1 MSHRVIAKPWTV
13 ESAEDAGVSAEV
25 ATFIAA
31 QLQNDT
37 FNRDG
42 VPSEDYPDTAI
53 PGAGYVPCDQADVCL
68 EGGDRQYMVQA
79 AVRSYV
85 VLGSSKIQRSN
96 SATPNQADYAF
107 HTRTFEGMPES
118 PSKFGPDAAG
128 GDGTLGLLGP
138 AIVANPGE
146 RVHIFVKNNLAD
158 TSALGPNVPTPLD
171 FWSVPDVNALE
182 IGSVSVSALNFIFSS
197 LNPLFSPPRIRKRI
211 QVIRNITNT
220 TRYFLNVSYNG
231 PEWPDDEYP
240 FAGTEPL
247 PPDEMMATA
256 GLENVPGETT
266 GGYDVFNIRGD
277 AF

>member
-68 EGGDRQYMVQA
+68 EGGDRQYMIQA

-85 VLGSSKIQRSN
+85 VPGSSQIQRSN

-171 FWSVPDVNALE
+171 FWSVHEFV
-182 IGSVSVSALNFIFSS
+182 GS
-197 LNPLFSPPRIRKRI
+197 IR
-211 QVIRNITNT
+211 
-220 TRYFLNVSYNG
+220 
-231 PEWPDDEYP
+231 
-240 FAGTEPL
+240 
-247 PPDEMMATA
+247 
-256 GLENVPGETT
+256 VPGSTSSSHPSLRSFLPRPSGNGFRSFGT
-266 GGYDVFNIRGD
+266 SPTPRGT
-277 AF
+277 F